1 MSKFLSS
8 CILSLCYLSIMHAQE
23 VTVLDAEKGLP
34 VENVFVFNKGKG
46 ITAKT
51 DVNGKVNL
59 ENFPSNETVFFTH
72 LSFITFKIDNPSSLE
87 SAATIHLTPLFRALP
102 SLIISTTRFK
112 EPANKLSKKTE
123 QIPEAEIRFSN
134 AQTAADLLGE
144 RSSLHIQKSQAGG
157 GSPMIRG
164 FAANRVLISVDGIRM
179 NNAIFRGGNLHN
191 VISIDPF
198 WVENAEVLLGNGS
211 AVYGSDA
218 IGGSMNFYTKNAN
231 IDTTEA
237 AGFKA
242 EAIARYSSA
251 NDEKTFGIDLHKS
264 GKKWA
269 FRSIY
274 SANFFNSTVMGS
286 HGHTDFLRPDF
297 VQRVDGVDT
306 VFVNNEPRRQRF
318 SGYNQFNMMQRLKYT
333 PSSTVEHE
341 LGFTYSLSSNIPRF
355 DRLTRRRNGTLR
367 HAEWFYGPQEWLMAH
382 HKYAKTNS
390 NSRWFDK
397 VQTAVAYQFFEESRN
412 DRSLNSLTLNRRKE
426 QVHMLTADL
435 DFSKKISSRGFLNY
449 GLSLLYNKVNSNGIA
464 ENIET
469 LEQNETSSR
478 YPDGAKWYNA
488 SAYISYKHYLN
499 KDLTWLSGIRYNW
512 VKLDADIDQRFFNF
526 PFSDIGYTDD
536 AITGNTGLSWTP
548 NPTWLV
554 KFSLSTAFRAPNV
567 DDAGKVFDSEP
578 SAVVVPNPNLSSEYA
593 YSAELYVTKQLFN
606 KLVVSAGGFYIL
618 LDDALVRRDFS
629 LNGETEIDFDGTLSR
644 VQAIQNAAKSYSYGF
659 DVGLLYPF
667 TKQLSLKT
675 DLTWVD
681 GKEETDDGL
690 SSALRHAA
698 PLNWVSR
705 LKYQQKRW
713 IVEAI
718 AHYNGE
724 ISAAG
729 LAVSERNKAEIFARD
744 KNGDLFSPSWYR
756 LSLRSTYQLNNSVNL
771 RFAIENITDQRYR
784 SFGSG
789 ITAPGRNFIFAA
801 SYSL

>member
-1 MSKFLSS
+1 MNKLLSFCLLFFCS
-8 CILSLCYLSIMHAQE
+8 FFNVYAQE
-23 VTVLDAEKGLP
+23 ITVLDAEKGLP
-34 VENVFVFNKGKG
+34 ITHVFVFNKGKN
-46 ITAKT
+46 ITAQT

-59 ENFPSNETVFFTH
+59 EDFPPGEAIFFSH
-72 LSFITFKIDNPSSLE
+72 LSFITFRLEDKSSIE
-87 SAATIHLTPLFRALP
+87 VKATIRLTPLFRALP
-102 SLIISTTRFK
+102 SLVISATRFK

-218 IGGSMNFYTKNAN
+218 IGGSMNFYTKNAS

-242 EAIARYSSA
+242 EAMARYSSA
-251 NDEKTFGIDLHKS
+251 NNEKTFGVDLHQT

-269 FRSIY
+269 FRSIS
-274 SANFFNSTVMGS
+274 SANFFNSTLMGS
-286 HGHTDFLRPDF
+286 HGHIDFLRPDF
-297 VQRVDGVDT
+297 VQRVNGVDS
-306 VFVNNEPRRQRF
+306 VFVNSEPRRQRF
-318 SGYNQFNMMQRLKYT
+318 SGYNQFNTMQRFKYS
-333 PSSTVEHE
+333 PNRDAAHE
-341 LGFTYSLSSNIPRF
+341 LGLTYSLSSNIPRY

-382 HKYAKTNS
+382 HKYSKNNS
-390 NSRWFDK
+390 QNRWFDNL
-397 VQTAVAYQFFEESRN
+397 QTAVAYQFFEESRN
-412 DRSLNSLTLNRRKE
+412 DRNLNSLNLNRRKE

-435 DFSKKISSRGFLNY
+435 DFSKKTSSRGFLNY
-449 GLSLLYNKVNSNGIA
+449 GLSFLYNKVNSKGVT

-469 LEQNETSSR
+469 QEQTKTSSR

-488 SAYISYKHYLN
+488 SVYVSYKHYLN

-512 VKLDADIDQRFFNF
+512 VKLDATIDQRFFNF

-548 NPTWLV
+548 NPTWLI
-554 KFSLSTAFRAPNV
+554 KFNLSTAFRAPNV
-567 DDAGKVFDSEP
+567 DDAGKIFDSEP
-578 SAVVVPNPNLSSEYA
+578 GAVVVPNPNLSSEYA
-593 YSAELYVTKQLFN
+593 YSSELYITKQVFK
-606 KLVVSAGGFYIL
+606 KLVISAGGFYIL

-659 DVGLLYPF
+659 DLGLMYPF

-675 DLTWVD
+675 DLSWVN
-681 GKEETDDGL
+681 GKEETDDGA
-690 SSALRHAA
+690 SSPLRHAA
-698 PLNWVSR
+698 PLNWISR
-705 LKYQQKRW
+705 LKYQQNQW
-713 IVEAI
+713 IIEAI
-718 AHYNGE
+718 AQYNGE

-729 LAVSERNKAEIFARD
+729 LAVSERNKDELFARD
-744 KNGDLFSPSWYR
+744 KNGDLFAPSWYR
-756 LSLRSTYQLNNSVNL
+756 LSIRSTYQLNNNLNL

-801 SYSL
+801 TYSL